1 MSQVKSKKLG
11 TTLSK
16 KEFLATYIDIET
28 SDSESEEV
36 ESTRSKTVKKS
47 SLKSRLNKKSSS
59 QLKAATISQKKV
71 DPKKANLLLRRQFT
85 ESMFVSL
92 NYDLRD
98 EFEEWFLKKTY
109 DKIGLEEFKSFVEP
123 RLDQMNG
130 RIIFN
135 LLSNFIRYETQGPNR
150 GSILAYCTS
159 LLMSDVTD
167 KK

>member
-1 MSQVKSKKLG
+1 MNKVKSKKLG
-11 TTLSK
+11 ATLSK
-16 KEFLATYIDIET
+16 KEFLATYIDIESSD
-28 SDSESEEV
+28 SDSEEI
-36 ESTRSKTVKKS
+36 ESFASKTVK
-47 SLKSRLNKKSSS
+47 SRKASLNKKSSS
-59 QLKAATISQKKV
+59 LKAAKISQKKV

-92 NYDLRD
+92 NYDLRG
-98 EFEEWFLKKTY
+98 EFEEWFLQKTY